1 MRSFLRRHSSR
12 SKKKK
17 SNGRKKAQK
26 AQRNHSEKTADPR
39 MQEAIDSLRRVEP
52 LPTILHF
59 RYAPFAPFCAN

>member
-1 MRSFLRRHSSR
+1 MAA
-12 SKKKK
+12 
-17 SNGRKKAQK
+17 KKAQK
-26 AQRNHSEKTADPR
+26 AQRNHSEKTADPG